1 MTHCN
6 ILVIKWQALTL
17 EYQSNKRIILTITEL
32 EDLNMEKYNLVY
44 IGNAFN
50 MIKGKT
56 YECTKHKTG
65 IYTYF
70 KTVNEIGKSVEFF
83 PQAFQQ

>member
-1 MTHCN
+1 
-6 ILVIKWQALTL
+6 
-17 EYQSNKRIILTITEL
+17 
-32 EDLNMEKYNLVY
+32 MEKYNLVY